1 MKEIIITENE
11 AQQRLDRFL
20 RKLLPD
26 YKLGDIYKLFRTNKV
41 KVNNKKQ
48 KENYMLELGDTLQ
61 LYIGDVQAAPAK
73 EKVQIVKEAAKP
85 IDIVYEDENL
95 LLVNKP
101 FGLLTH
107 PDSPGDNDTLIDR
120 ALYYLSQKQDYI
132 KSPTF
137 TPSTC
142 NRLDRNTGGIVIVAK
157 NYTALK
163 TANKL
168 VRERGIKKLY
178 LCVVK
183 GVIREAGEVKNFL
196 LKDEESNKVEI
207 LAEQEEGAKG
217 VHTKFKPLQSNGEYT
232 LMEVELITGR
242 AHQIRAH
249 FASIGHPIVG
259 DIKYG
264 DKRTNQLFFDRFKLK
279 HQFLYAYQLV
289 FKEAEEGLEYL
300 KGRSFTS
307 KLPQSFENI
316 LQQLFDRKG

>member
-1 MKEIIITENE
+1 MKEIRITENE

-20 RKLLPD
+20 RKYLPD
-26 YKLGDIYKLFRTNKV
+26 YKLGDIYKLFRNKKV
-41 KVNNKKQ
+41 KVNSKRE
-48 KENYMLELGDTLQ
+48 KENYMLQQDDVVQ
-61 LYIGDVQAAPAK
+61 LYIAVGAK
-73 EKVQIVKEAAKP
+73 EEPKVEVVPAKP
-85 IDIVYEDENL
+85 IEVVYEDENL

-107 PDSPGDNDTLIDR
+107 PDSPGDRDTLVDR
-120 ALYYLSQKQDYI
+120 ALYYISQQEGYI
-132 KSPTF
+132 PSPTF

-142 NRLDRNTGGIVIVAK
+142 NRLDRNTGGIVIIAK

-163 TANKL
+163 SANKL

-183 GVIREAGEVKNFL
+183 GIIKEAGEVKNFL

-207 LAEQEEGAKG
+207 LEEQEAGAKG
-217 VHTKFKPLQSNGEYT
+217 VHTKYKPIASNQEYT

-242 AHQIRAH
+242 SHQIRAH
-249 FASIGHPIVG
+249 FASIGHPLIG
-259 DIKYG
+259 DVKYG
-264 DKRTNQLFFDRFKLK
+264 DNNVNKFFMDKFKLK
-279 HQFLYAYQLV
+279 HQFLYAYQVV

-307 KLPQSFENI
+307 KLPSSFENI
-316 LQQLFDRKG
+316 VQQLFDRKVKE

>member
-1 MKEIIITENE
+1 MKEIKISENE

-20 RKLLPD
+20 RKYLPD
-26 YKLGDIYKLFRTNKV
+26 FKLGDIYKLFRNKKV
-41 KVNNKKQ
+41 KVNNKRE
-48 KENYMLELGDTLQ
+48 KENYMLQLDDIIQ
-61 LYIGDVQAAPAK
+61 LYIADAAQPEHKHAK
-73 EKVQIVKEAAKP
+73 APAKP
-85 IDIVYEDENL
+85 IDIVYEDENI

-107 PDSPGDNDTLIDR
+107 PDSPGDSDTLIDR
-120 ALYYLSQKQDYI
+120 ALYYISQQEGYI
-132 KSPTF
+132 PSPTF

-157 NYTALK
+157 NYTSLK
-163 TANKL
+163 AANKL
-168 VRERGIKKLY
+168 VRERGIQKLY

-183 GVIREAGEVKNFL
+183 GVIREAGEVVNFL

-207 LAEQEEGAKG
+207 LEEQEAGAKG
-217 VHTKFKPLQSNGEYT
+217 VHTKYKPVASNGEYT

-259 DIKYG
+259 DVKYG
-264 DKRTNQLFFDRFKLK
+264 DKNTNKVFLEQFQLK
-279 HQFLYAYQLV
+279 HQFLYAYQIV

-300 KGRSFTS
+300 KGKRFTS
-307 KLPQSFENI
+307 KLPASFEKIN
-316 LQQLFDRKG
+316 QQLFDKRVK

>member
-1 MKEIIITENE
+1 MKEIRITENE

-20 RKLLPD
+20 RKYLSD
-26 YKLGDIYKLFRTNKV
+26 YKLGDIYKLFRNKKV
-41 KVNNKKQ
+41 KVNNKRE
-48 KENYMLELGDTLQ
+48 KENYMLQLDDIVQ
-61 LYIGDVQAAPAK
+61 LYISDTSVI
-73 EKVQIVKEAAKP
+73 EVKQKMTPAKP
-85 IDIVYEDENL
+85 IEVVYEDENI

-120 ALYYLSQKQDYI
+120 ALYHISQQEGYI
-132 KSPTF
+132 PSPTF

-163 TANKL
+163 SANKL

-183 GVIREAGEVKNFL
+183 GVINEAGEVENFL
-196 LKDEESNKVEI
+196 LKDEESNKVDI
-207 LAEQEEGAKG
+207 LETHEEGAKG
-217 VHTKFKPLQSNGEYT
+217 VHTKYNPIAHNNDYS

-242 AHQIRAH
+242 PHQIRAH

-264 DKRTNQLFFDRFKLK
+264 DKNTNKLFLDRFGLR
-279 HQFLYAYQLV
+279 HQFLYAYKLI
-289 FKEAEEGLEYL
+289 FTSKEDGLEYL

-307 KLPQSFENI
+307 KLPSSFERI
-316 LQQLFDRKG
+316 TKELFD

>member
-1 MKEIIITENE
+1 MKEIKITENE

-20 RKLLPD
+20 RKYLSD
-26 YKLGDIYKLFRTNKV
+26 YKLGDIYKLFRNKKV
-41 KVNNKKQ
+41 KVNHKRE
-48 KENYMLELGDTLQ
+48 KENYMLQLDDIVQ
-61 LYIGDVQAAPAK
+61 LYVSDAVQGASKAAVIP
-73 EKVQIVKEAAKP
+73 AKP

-107 PDSPGDNDTLIDR
+107 PDSPVDHDTLIDR
-120 ALYYLSQKQDYI
+120 ALYYISQQEGYVP
-132 KSPTF
+132 SPTF

-157 NYTALK
+157 NYKALK
-163 TANKL
+163 SANKL

-196 LKDEESNKVEI
+196 LKDEANNKVEI
-207 LAEQEEGAKG
+207 LEAQEEGAKG
-217 VHTKFKPLQSNGEYT
+217 VHTKYRPMASNNEYT

-242 AHQIRAH
+242 PHQIRAH

-259 DIKYG
+259 DVKYG
-264 DKRTNQLFFDRFKLK
+264 DKNINKIFLDRFKLK
-279 HQFLYAYQLV
+279 HQFLYAYKLV
-289 FKEAEEGLEYL
+289 FKAEEEGLEYL
-300 KGRSFTS
+300 KGSSFTS
-307 KLPQSFENI
+307 KLPAAFDSI
-316 LQQLFDRKG
+316 TQQLFD

>member
-1 MKEIIITENE
+1 MKEIKITENE

-20 RKLLPD
+20 RKYLPH
-26 YKLGDIYKLFRTNKV
+26 YKLGDIYKLFRTKKV
-41 KVNNKKQ
+41 KVNNKRE
-48 KENYMLELGDTLQ
+48 KENYMLQIGDTVQ
-61 LYIGDVQAAPAK
+61 LYIADTAAK
-73 EKVQIVKEAAKP
+73 EERFAADSAKP

-107 PDSPGDNDTLIDR
+107 PDSPSDRDTLIDR
-120 ALYYLSQKQDYI
+120 ALYYISQQEGYI
-132 KSPTF
+132 PSPTF
-137 TPSTC
+137 TPSVC

-163 TANKL
+163 SANKL
-168 VRERGIKKLY
+168 IRERGIRKLY

-183 GVIREAGEVKNFL
+183 GVINEAREIKNFL
-196 LKDEESNKVEI
+196 LKDESSNKVEI
-207 LAEQEEGAKG
+207 LEEQEEGAKG
-217 VHTKFKPLQSNGEYT
+217 VHTKFKPIAASKEYT

-259 DIKYG
+259 DVKYG
-264 DKRTNQLFFDRFKLK
+264 DKHINKLFYDKFKLK
-279 HQFLYAYQLV
+279 HQFLYAYKLE

-300 KGRSFTS
+300 KGRSIS
-307 KLPQSFENI
+307 CRLPDALEDI
-316 LQQLFDRKG
+316 IQQLFNKRVK